1 MGLNLMSGLCSVSC
15 WPHGDSILILQQLTG
30 AVLLMGRCSTTFFCR
45 GSFRSLIFH
54 YFNYH
59 FNFFFFNNSPFS
71 QVMQADAV
79 VLLDVGNMYVPPTW
93 IRPGAAII
101 YCKPALEKG
110 IALYVVFPINLCY
123 NEHEMILKPSI
134 AETLFKVIV

>member
-1 MGLNLMSGLCSVSC
+1 MGLNLMLGLCSVSC

-30 AVLLMGRCSTTFFCR
+30 AVLLMGRCSKTFFCR

-59 FNFFFFNNSPFS
+59 FNFFFFNNSPFP

-79 VLLDVGNMYVPPTW
+79 VLLDVGNMNVPPTW

-110 IALYVVFPINLCY
+110 ITLYVVFPINLCY